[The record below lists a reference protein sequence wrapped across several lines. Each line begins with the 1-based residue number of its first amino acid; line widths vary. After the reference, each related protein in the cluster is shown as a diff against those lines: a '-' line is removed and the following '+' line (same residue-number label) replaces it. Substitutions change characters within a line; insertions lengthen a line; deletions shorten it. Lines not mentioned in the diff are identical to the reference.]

1 MERSFNSC
9 WFVRERVPKFST
21 IGPVVNICIAW
32 LPFFIRLLVPRLIQK
47 FSIQNGKGKSL
58 ESTRKERIGSFFLLK
73 RKMTAHSKAKRRR
86 IPTECGWWS
95 LSSRLKSGAGWL
107 NYSGSAITQRQEKKK
122 KEKIRR
128 EDTEMYL
135 MHIIV
140 KQYVILSFQYHC
152 NIIITILS

>member
-122 KEKIRR
+122 ERKNKKRRHGDVSYAYNSRVGKEKK
-128 EDTEMYL
+128 TFF
-135 MHIIV
+135 
-140 KQYVILSFQYHC
+140 KG
-152 NIIITILS
+152 T